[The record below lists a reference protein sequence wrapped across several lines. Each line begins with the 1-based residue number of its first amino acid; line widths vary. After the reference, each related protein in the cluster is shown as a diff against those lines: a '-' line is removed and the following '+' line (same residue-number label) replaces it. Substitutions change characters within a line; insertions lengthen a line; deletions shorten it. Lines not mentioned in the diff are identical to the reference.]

1 VLRSLRA
8 RIVGTIALITL
19 AGVVIA
25 LVLAAP
31 LFEGEE
37 TRRLERELTAVARE
51 AAARLQ
57 SGAEPE
63 ALAREV
69 AALAGARVTVFDADG
84 RVIVD
89 SSDDAPAS
97 PSPPRAPGG
106 GNAGAPTANRPP
118 TEVEQARADGSGMA
132 IRPSLQGGAA
142 RLYVGLRADRG
153 TVVRVDRS
161 LATVDA
167 LLRSVRSVTLVVG
180 LVALALGALLAELL
194 ARSLV
199 RSLGDVQGAV
209 ERLGR
214 GDLTARVR
222 SAREDELGALA
233 REVDRAADAIG
244 ERLGKMIEEEDRL
257 RTILDA
263 MVEGVLV
270 TDREGRIVLTN
281 AALVRMTGRVEG
293 RTVVEAIRSPELR
306 TAVERAL
313 RGDESSVQIETRI
326 GGDLRQLAAHVA
338 PLAGRNGVVAVLHD
352 VTSLKLADTVRRDF
366 VANASHELRTPLTA
380 IRGFAE
386 TLRDGAVE
394 NPELARRF
402 VTRIFEHAVRLGRLV
417 DDLLELSRAESPEA
431 TFALESVEL
440 GPAVAKVLRGLESA
454 AAEKRI
460 ALGME
465 GLAGPPLRV
474 RADVRGLDHVLVNLV
489 DNAVKYTPEGG
500 QVTVRAR
507 EDGAH
512 VEIEVTDTGG
522 GIAPQHLP
530 RLFERFY
537 RVDAGRSREVGGTGL
552 GLAIVKHFVQRMGG
566 EVTVDSKLG
575 RGTTFR
581 VRLERGAADEAAA

>member
-1 VLRSLRA
+1 
-8 RIVGTIALITL
+8 
-19 AGVVIA
+19 
-25 LVLAAP
+25 
-31 LFEGEE
+31 
-37 TRRLERELTAVARE
+37 
-51 AAARLQ
+51 
-57 SGAEPE
+57 
-63 ALAREV
+63 
-69 AALAGARVTVFDADG
+69 
-84 RVIVD
+84 
-89 SSDDAPAS
+89 
-97 PSPPRAPGG
+97 
-106 GNAGAPTANRPP
+106 
-118 TEVEQARADGSGMA
+118 MA

-142 RLYVGLRADRG
+142 RLYVALRADRG

>member
-1 VLRSLRA
+1 
-8 RIVGTIALITL
+8 VGTIALITL
-19 AGVVIA
+19 AGVLIA
-25 LVLAAP
+25 LVLSAP

-57 SGAEPE
+57 AGAEPD

-69 AALAGARVTVFDADG
+69 AAFANARVAVFDADG
-84 RVIVD
+84 RVLGD
-89 SSDDAPAS
+89 STAAPDGRVAREGSDQ
-97 PSPPRAPGG
+97 
-106 GNAGAPTANRPP
+106 AGARVFPIGQEFDGRPP
-118 TEVEQARADGSGMA
+118 AEVEQARSDGTGMA
-132 IRPSLQGGAA
+132 IRPSLQGGGA
-142 RLYVGLRADRG
+142 RLYVALRVDHGR
-153 TVVRVDRS
+153 VVRVDRS
-161 LATVDA
+161 LATVEA

-180 LVALALGALLAELL
+180 LVALVLGALLAELL

-199 RSLGDVQGAV
+199 RSLHDVQSTV

-214 GDLTARVR
+214 GDLSARVR
-222 SAREDELGALA
+222 SAREDELGALG

-244 ERLGKMIEEEDRL
+244 ERLARMVEEEDRL

-270 TDREGRIVLTN
+270 TDRDGRVVLTN
-281 AALVRMTGRVEG
+281 AALVRMAGRVEG

-326 GGDLRQLAAHVA
+326 GGDMRQLAAHVA
-338 PLAGRNGVVAVLHD
+338 PLAERKGVVAVLHD

-386 TLRDGAVE
+386 TLRDGAIE

-402 VTRIFEHAVRLGRLV
+402 VTRIYEHAVRLGRLV

-431 TFALESVEL
+431 HFTLESVDL
-440 GPAVAKVLRGLESA
+440 GPAVTKVLRGLERA
-454 AAEKRI
+454 AAEKNI
-460 ALGME
+460 TLCME
-465 GLAGPPLRV
+465 GLGGTPLLV

-500 QVTVRAR
+500 HVTLRAR
-507 EDGAH
+507 EAGTH
-512 VEIEVTDTGG
+512 VEIEVSDTGG

-537 RVDAGRSREVGGTGL
+537 RVDAGRSRDVGGTGL

-566 EVTVDSKLG
+566 EVTVESKLG